1 MNIVKSIA
9 QLARFCFCAVI
20 LLPLV
25 VLGNLLAGVA
35 LYKEKKRKERRIRE
49 FYKTQRAEWI
59 EFEQLELS
67 NQ

>member
-20 LLPLV
+20 LLPVIL
-25 VLGNLLAGVA
+25 LSALLADVA
-35 LYKEKKRKERRIRE
+35 KYKEKKRKERRIRE
-49 FYKTQRAEWI
+49 LYKTQRAEWI